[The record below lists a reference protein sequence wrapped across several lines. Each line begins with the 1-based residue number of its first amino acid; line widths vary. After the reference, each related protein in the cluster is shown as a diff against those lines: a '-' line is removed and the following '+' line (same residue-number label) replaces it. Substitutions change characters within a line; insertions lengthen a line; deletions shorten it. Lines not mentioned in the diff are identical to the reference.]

1 MHHIGR
7 HCTISGSIAL
17 ATIQCNAPPSSALLL
32 QLVQRSPKWRNASES
47 QAPPRFAQ
55 QLPHWALHLLRD
67 ATPDQNGC
75 IAYVSGAA
83 RTLTSTTADTTAWH
97 HPHHHQFRMQFPGDH
112 TLQHPKNRRIPTFS
126 FQKLKH
132 LQGNCMRN
140 FGDATERALS
150 SPPATP
156 PSRSRAANKPP
167 PSGCGGHSAHC
178 DAQRP
183 SR

>member
-1 MHHIGR
+1 MHQLGRITPVREHYTVSQLVQCSLNGVTPLSNKPRRGSRSNSYSR
-7 HCTISGSIAL
+7 HCTRYG
-17 ATIQCNAPPSSALLL
+17 T
-32 QLVQRSPKWRNASES
+32 
-47 QAPPRFAQ
+47 
-55 QLPHWALHLLRD
+55 LHPLRD

-83 RTLTSTTADTTAWH
+83 PSHTSTTADTTAWH

-112 TLQHPKNRRIPTFS
+112 TLQHPENRRIPTFS

>member
-1 MHHIGR
+1 MHQLGRITPVREHYTTSQLVQCSLNGVTPLSNKPRRGSRSNSYSR
-7 HCTISGSIAL
+7 HCTRYG
-17 ATIQCNAPPSSALLL
+17 T
-32 QLVQRSPKWRNASES
+32 
-47 QAPPRFAQ
+47 
-55 QLPHWALHLLRD
+55 LHPLRD

-140 FGDATERALS
+140 FGGTPGQALS